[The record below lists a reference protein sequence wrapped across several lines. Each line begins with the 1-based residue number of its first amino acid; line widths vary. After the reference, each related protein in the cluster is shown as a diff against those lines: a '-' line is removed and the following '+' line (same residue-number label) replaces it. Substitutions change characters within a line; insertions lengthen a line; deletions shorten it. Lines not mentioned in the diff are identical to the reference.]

1 MTQETASRSPVI
13 GKLNNTSSIIS
24 NLQPNSGLA
33 IYGEWHN
40 INFEIFH
47 TIRAENQASSGDVCE
62 RLFDLLKRKDDTFDQ
77 KKKKEKLVTFPRL
90 LWYKYIKAP

>member
-40 INFEIFH
+40 LNFEIFH

-62 RLFDLLKRKDDTFDQ
+62 RLFDLLKRKDDTFDLQ
-77 KKKKEKLVTFPRL
+77 KKERKTCDLP
-90 LWYKYIKAP
+90 KAFVV